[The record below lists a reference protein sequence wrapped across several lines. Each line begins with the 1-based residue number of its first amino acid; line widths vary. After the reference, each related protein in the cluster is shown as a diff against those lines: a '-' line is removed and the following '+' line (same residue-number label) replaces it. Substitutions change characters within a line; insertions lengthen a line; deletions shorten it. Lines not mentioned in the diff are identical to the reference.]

1 MTWLSWMIVI
11 LPVLGVLFAAFYS
24 KRYVKD
30 VADYL
35 ACGRVAGRY
44 VISVGDMAAGLSVIS
59 LVAACEA
66 NYQVGIAYHFWGA
79 INTPISVLL
88 ALSGYC
94 VYRFRQTRCLS
105 IGQFL
110 ELRYSRSFRMVAA
123 SIRTI
128 AEMITNAIGPAVA
141 VRFFIYFLGIP
152 HHFTI
157 LGMELPTYGI
167 MVAVLLIIATAII
180 WPAGRISLLVT
191 DSIQGMMSYPI
202 FVIFVV
208 FVLSNI
214 SWFNDVAPVMLD
226 RAAGESFLNPKDI
239 HNLRDFNMF
248 AIFAGIVSN
257 ILNRAAW
264 IGNDTSGSARNPHEQ
279 KMASILGTWRNG
291 FSYTMMSL
299 IGLFLITYM
308 LSNRYASEARDVRVR
323 LSDKVA
329 AEVVARPEIR
339 AKIAEKVAAI
349 PVASHVIGQ
358 DPPYS
363 QKNNP
368 DTPYLDAV
376 LTTLRAEMPNN
387 DDSAA
392 AAKGENVA
400 KHENPNFVFQKFRS
414 IYNQM
419 MMPTLLGGL
428 FSPLLMGLFTLL
440 MVMLLI
446 STDDSRIFNA
456 SSTIIQDI
464 VVPIRRKE
472 MSVFEHLTWLK
483 GCTLGV
489 TILFFVISLF
499 FAQLDFINMF
509 TTMMCAL
516 WLGASGPI
524 MLGGLYTRFGTTF
537 GAWCSL
543 AFGSGTAFIGLL
555 LQRNWADHVYPW
567 IEGHGY
573 VGVVGNAFVAVSK
586 PFNPWIVWEMNPIK
600 FPVNS
605 IEISFIAM
613 MLGIVGYLL
622 GSLITYR
629 EPFNL
634 DRLLHR
640 GKYHPDGEQPV
651 VVEKLSVGSF
661 IYRRMIGIT
670 PEYTR
675 GDRLIAW
682 SVFLWSIVYG
692 FGIMFCGVLIWNK
705 FSPWPVQRWGVYYYI
720 TTIVASLLVGCVSTV
735 WFMWGGFRDMVAMF
749 RDLAARVANPLDD
762 GRVVGRVSLADK
774 EHFEEVEE
782 TAKED
787 ETEPKA

>member
-414 IYNQM
+414 LYNQM

-720 TTIVASLLVGCVSTV
+720 TTILASILVGCVSTV

-762 GRVVGRVSLADK
+762 GRVVGHVSLADK